1 MDYNAML
8 NEAKKTIG
16 PHCKVCPICNGLA
29 CRGEIPGPGGKAS
42 GSGFYH
48 SYNQLKK
55 IKLNMNTL
63 YAKDQDIDTST
74 EIFGKTFDYPI
85 FVAPVGGVKLHYSD
99 VHDDLSYSQEVIK
112 GCVEANIIGFTGDG
126 LDDAV
131 FKGTIDAIKE
141 SKGFGIPTIKPWEE
155 NLVLEKL
162 RMAEE
167 ANSIA
172 VAMDIDAGGLSF
184 LAASGKPVSPK
195 SVDQLKAIISTTELP
210 FIIKGI
216 MTVKGALDAL
226 EAGASGIVV
235 SNHGGRV
242 LDETPATI
250 DVLSDIVKAVDKRM
264 KIFID
269 GGFRT
274 GGDVLKAL
282 AIGADAV
289 LIARPYA
296 ISVYGGGAD
305 GVATYT
311 HKIGQE
317 LKDVMTMVGAKRLD
331 EISLENIDTRI
342 K

>member
-1 MDYNAML
+1 MDYQIMISQ
-8 NEAKKTIG
+8 AKKTIG
-16 PHCKVCPICNGLA
+16 PHCKVCPVCNGIA
-29 CRGEIPGPGGKAS
+29 CRGVIPGPGGKGS
-42 GSGFYH
+42 GAGFYH

-63 YAKDQDIDTST
+63 YSKDREVDTSI
-74 EIFGKTFDYPI
+74 ELFGKTLDYPI
-85 FVAPVGGVKLHYSD
+85 FVAPVGGVTLHYSD
-99 VHDDLSYSQEVIK
+99 LYNDLTYSKEVIK

-141 SKGFGIPTIKPWEE
+141 NNGFGIPTIKPWEE
-155 NLVLEKL
+155 ALILEKL
-162 RMAEE
+162 NMVEE
-167 ANSIA
+167 ANAIA

-184 LAASGKPVSPK
+184 LAAAGKPVSPK
-195 SVDQLKAIISTTELP
+195 SVEQLKGIIQSTTLP

-250 DVLSDIVKAVDKRM
+250 DVLEDIVKAVDQRM

-269 GGFRT
+269 GGFRS

-282 AIGADAV
+282 AMGADAV

-296 ISVYGGGAD
+296 ISVYGGGYE
-305 GVATYT
+305 GVVTYT
-311 HKIGQE
+311 QKIGQE
-317 LKDVMTMVGAKRLD
+317 LKDAMTMVGAMSIN
-331 EISLENIDTRI
+331 EIDRRHISF
-342 K
+342 